1 MDLESLQKRGRTIF
15 ETIQADYKIPSEL
28 TVCSPIVNEL
38 VTGIEKA
45 HCFLSELGREARDWR
60 QYGLDQLDYDDALE
74 DAWLVDDEAHWLLQ
88 YYVTDA
94 LQNWAYESAADII
107 CDNAK
112 DPRETA
118 YQAAKAFIAAWEIL
132 RS

>member
-1 MDLESLQKRGRTIF
+1 MNLESLQKKGRAIF
-15 ETIQADYKIPSEL
+15 EAIQADYKTPAEL

-45 HCFLSELGREARDWR
+45 HRFISELGQEAKTWK
-60 QYGLDQLDYDDALE
+60 QYGLDQLDYDDDLE
-74 DAWLVDDEAHWLLQ
+74 NAWLDDDEAHWLLQ

-94 LQNWAYESAADII
+94 LQNWAYESAVDII

-118 YQAAKAFIAAWEIL
+118 DQAAKAFIAAWETL
-132 RS
+132 RG